1 MNRRYFYFA
10 ILALILLGLFYVYYL
25 GTDDFD
31 DRFELVSSEL
41 MDTSS
46 ENQAI
51 KGVILNK
58 SDEKFQGLW
67 VGVKLYDAEGKHI
80 ATSKTKTLNIWPGRT
95 TEFIFELIDLDPVTD
110 YKIYKISVIKDS
122 IP

>member
-67 VGVKLYDAEGKHI
+67 VGVKLYDSEGKHI